1 MNLSE
6 PPLIKMYDLVLKPEK
21 QAEYLV
27 YGKRNLEL
35 SIQTEPQ
42 TLAMHALQKEND
54 AFHKVVF
61 EIYSDITAQK
71 RHQNAPQFKKYAAF
85 AKDALVEKNETELI
99 PELLLEK
106 ADFLSGKTH
115 APLLVRLARLTIK
128 DRHMAAFKAA
138 VFSEMRQA
146 ISLEAGV
153 LAMYATSLKNE
164 PDTWLFL
171 EFYQNEAAYQTHLKT
186 PHFEEYLAKTKN
198 ALEKKELQTLQEE
211 TLVSQGNI
219 DYERKR

>member
-1 MNLSE
+1 MSLPE

-21 QAEYLV
+21 QGDYAI

-42 TLAMHALQKEND
+42 TLAMHALQKEAD
-54 AFHKVVF
+54 PFQKVVF
-61 EIYSDITAQK
+61 EIYANATAQK

-85 AKDALVEKNETELI
+85 AKEALVEKNETELI

-115 APLLVRLARLTIK
+115 APLLVHLARLTIK
-128 DRHMAAFKAA
+128 EHHMAAFKAA

-146 ISLEAGV
+146 ISLEPGV
-153 LAMYATSLKNE
+153 GAIYATSLKNA

-171 EFYQNEAAYQTHLKT
+171 EFYQDEAAYQAHLQT
-186 PHFEEYLAKTKN
+186 PHFTEYLAKTKD
-198 ALEKKELQTLQEE
+198 ALEEKALQTLLEE

-219 DYERKR
+219 NYERKR